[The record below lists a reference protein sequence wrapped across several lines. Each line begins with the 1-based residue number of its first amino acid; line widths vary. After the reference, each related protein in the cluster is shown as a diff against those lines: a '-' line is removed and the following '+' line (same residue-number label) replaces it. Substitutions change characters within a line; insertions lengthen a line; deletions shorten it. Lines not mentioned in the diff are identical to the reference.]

1 LQVRALPGANQV
13 IEPIIGRFGDPKSE
27 GSTMAS
33 LTGEGHLSS
42 SCKGDVH
49 QPAINVARILAMTP
63 EKNNLDEA
71 AQIAKGNPCLDNGLF
86 VEVRP
91 VDPQVPTP
99 DNTR

>member
-1 LQVRALPGANQV
+1 
-13 IEPIIGRFGDPKSE
+13 
-27 GSTMAS
+27 MAS

-91 VDPQVPTP
+91 VDPQIPTP

>member
-1 LQVRALPGANQV
+1 LRKVGALAQARFAFCPKQ
-13 IEPIIGRFGDPKSE
+13 IMIGGD
-27 GSTMAS
+27 
-33 LTGEGHLSS
+33 
-42 SCKGDVH
+42 
-49 QPAINVARILAMTP
+49 IARILAMFP